1 MATSVFK
8 LDERLEG
15 DSLPVCE
22 LPLCTVRLMR
32 DARFPWLL
40 LVPRRPG
47 ASEIIDLDESDR
59 ETLMREIALA
69 SHALRDGLEICDKI
83 NVGSLGNMVPQ
94 LHVHV
99 IARVVGDAAWP
110 GPVWG
115 SGVAE
120 PWARGKGEALART
133 LASRLK
139 SPA

>member
-40 LVPRRPG
+40 LVPRCAD
-47 ASEIIDLDESDR
+47 ASEIIDLEEADR

-69 SHALRDGLEICDKI
+69 SHALRDSLEVCDKI
-83 NVGSLGNMVPQ
+83 NIGSLGNMVPQ

-115 SGVAE
+115 VGQVKRYTATE
-120 PWARGKGEALART
+120 LERTKNALVT
-133 LASRLK
+133 ILPS
-139 SPA
+139 

>member
-40 LVPRRPG
+40 LVPRCAD
-47 ASEIIDLDESDR
+47 ASEIIDLEEADR

-69 SHALRDGLEICDKI
+69 SHALRDSLEVCDKI
-83 NVGSLGNMVPQ
+83 NIGSLGNMVPQ

-133 LASRLK
+133 LAARLK